1 MKIVQKCFNHDGFVP
16 RVIRNGRQLLC
27 DLNRRK
33 CELNRVLFQALEQNA
48 ADEEKWRNFRKE
60 LVDTKGNLSEYVKQR
75 CVNIMV
81 PLGKKAMVRGTLLH
95 TNEVT
100 VSHGAGMF
108 SDVSTAQAV
117 DILDHRIKT
126 CDERLEAFVKERELF
141 SSVF

>member
-1 MKIVQKCFNHDGFVP
+1 MCDCIQSQFKLI
-16 RVIRNGRQLLC
+16 RVSL
-27 DLNRRK
+27 
-33 CELNRVLFQALEQNA
+33 QALEHNA

-60 LVDTKGNLSEYVKQR
+60 LVDTRGNLSEYVKQR
-75 CVNIMV
+75 CVNIIV

-100 VSHGAGMF
+100 VSHGAAIF

-126 CDERLEAFVKERELF
+126 CDERLEAFEKERELF
-141 SSVF
+141 SLVFGAIATRI